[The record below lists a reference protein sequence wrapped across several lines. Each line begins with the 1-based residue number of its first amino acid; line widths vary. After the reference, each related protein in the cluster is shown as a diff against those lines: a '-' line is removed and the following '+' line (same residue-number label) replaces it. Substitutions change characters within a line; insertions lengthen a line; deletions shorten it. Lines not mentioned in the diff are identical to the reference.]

1 MILSRH
7 DEEAGGIRS
16 PCKGS
21 SRVHNPLRR
30 NQSDA
35 VDCIGRIRVQQAIEY
50 PAGLTGVPDGRLLSS
65 IAAQSGVARLM
76 AGETWCSDRS
86 AGIG

>member
-1 MILSRH
+1 MI
-7 DEEAGGIRS
+7 
-16 PCKGS
+16 P
-21 SRVHNPLRR
+21 PLQPNAEFWQNEPNVAR
-30 NQSDA
+30 A
-35 VDCIGRIRVQQAIEY
+35 EY